1 MNAGSLLRF
10 YIDNRQYLPG
20 IVVIVGLSLVS
31 GVLKMLSATYW
42 GRSLDYGVA
51 GLTQEML
58 ATAGMMA
65 LFILLDCAR
74 TALHYRIIGHITED
88 MFLGVRDR
96 AFEKLTRGDMSVLEQ
111 KFRTGDVAARL
122 NGDIDFLSTFSAG
135 HISNF
140 SRLIFSGLFGLTA
153 CVFISWQLSI
163 AYLIILPV
171 SLWMVGAISR
181 PIEDQAKRSMDQ
193 TGSAMSIAADV
204 IAGALS
210 VKAFAAEKVLG
221 KRFDRA
227 VDASL
232 DQKVRSERLSMK
244 MTGVKYLAS
253 VAQTMSLFLIGSW
266 LVSSGQLTVGAFV
279 SFVTL
284 SGYITESFSQ
294 SDYMLKTAR
303 GASAS
308 ARRYY
313 EVIDIP
319 DEPVGPVRRPTG
331 ENPVP
336 CAAEG
341 LCFAYGPGS
350 PRALD
355 GLALQVPPGKKVAV
369 LGASGCGKSTLV
381 KLICRFY
388 LPEDGSLRL
397 LGTPT
402 EEWDPEA
409 LRENLS
415 IVTQDP
421 CLFAGSFYE
430 NIAYGRPGLT
440 RAACEAALREVS
452 LWDFVSAFPDGMDH
466 PIGEGGRDLSGGQ
479 RQRLCI
485 ARAMVKQAPLVLL
498 DEATSALDLQTE
510 REVQASLDK
519 LLEGR
524 GAVIIAHRLSTVQ
537 GVDYIY
543 VLEDGKVAEEGAP
556 HALLAQRGR
565 YYEMCRLQGLKE
577 VSV

>member
-1 MNAGSLLRF
+1 MSGSLLRF
-10 YIDNRQYLPG
+10 YIDNRRYLPG

-58 ATAGMMA
+58 TAAGMMA

-74 TALHYRIIGHITED
+74 TALHYRIIGRITEE
-88 MFLGVRDR
+88 MFLGVRGR
-96 AFEKLTRGDMSVLEQ
+96 AFHKLTQADMAVLER

-140 SRLIFSGLFGLTA
+140 SRQVFSGLFGLTA

-171 SLWMVGAISR
+171 SLWLVGAISR
-181 PIEDQAKRSMDQ
+181 PIAKQSKRSMDY
-193 TGSAMSIAADV
+193 TGSAMSTAADA
-204 IAGALS
+204 ISGALT

-221 KRFDRA
+221 KRFGQA
-227 VDASL
+227 VDASYE
-232 DQKVRSERLSMK
+232 QKVRSEKQSMK
-244 MTGVKYLAS
+244 MTAVKYIAT
-253 VAQTMSLFLIGSW
+253 VTQTMSLFLLGSW
-266 LVSSGQLTVGAFV
+266 LVSSGLLTVGAFV

-284 SGYITESFSQ
+284 SAYITDCFSQ
-294 SDYMLKTAR
+294 SDYMLKTVR
-303 GASAS
+303 NVSAS
-308 ARRYY
+308 AQRYY

-319 DEPVGPVRRPTG
+319 EEHRGPTLCPAV
-331 ENPVP
+331 EVAAP

-341 LCFAYGPGS
+341 LNFTYEGKDEP
-350 PRALD
+350 ALD
-355 GLALQVPPGKKVAV
+355 GLDLRVSHGKKVAV
-369 LGASGCGKSTLV
+369 VGASGCGKSTLV

-388 LPEDGSLRL
+388 LPESGSLRL
-397 LGTPT
+397 FGV
-402 EEWDPEA
+402 EAQEWEPDA
-409 LRENLS
+409 LRKRLA
-415 IVTQDP
+415 IVTQDS
-421 CLFAGSFYE
+421 CLFDGSFYE
-430 NIAYGRPGLT
+430 NLRFAKPELT
-440 RAACEAALREVS
+440 REACEQALRDVS

-466 PIGEGGRDLSGGQ
+466 PIGEGGGILSGGQ
-479 RQRLCI
+479 KQRLCI
-485 ARAMVKQAPLVLL
+485 ARAMVKEAPLMLL

-510 REVQASLDK
+510 REVQNSLDR

-537 GVDYIY
+537 GADYIY
-543 VLEDGKVAEEGAP
+543 VLEDGRVAEEGAP
-556 HALLAQRGR
+556 QELLKRRGR
-565 YYEMCRLQGLKE
+565 YYEMCRAQGLE
-577 VSV
+577 VPV